1 MAASFAENPYLCAVH
16 DFTLNLRGHLL
27 SLATPQVMGILN
39 VTPDSFYAASRRQTE
54 EEVCERVRQILAE
67 GGTIVDIGACS
78 TRPGSDSVD
87 ESQEMLRLRS
97 ALAAISGMEER
108 PILSVDTFRAN
119 VAKMCVE
126 EYGVAMVNDISGGD
140 LDPDMFPTVA
150 RLGVPYVLMHTRG
163 NAADM
168 QQLTHYDD
176 LLPEILRHLAERV
189 QRLRDLGHKDIII
202 DPGFGFA
209 KTLEQNYEL
218 LARLPLLRQLE
229 LPILV
234 GVSRKSMVQKVLNVP
249 VEEALNG
256 TTALHAFCL
265 AMGSVDILRVHDV
278 KEAVQAVR
286 LWQAA
291 KPYLL

>member
-1 MAASFAENPYLCAVH
+1 MH
-16 DFTLNLRGHLL
+16 DFTLNLRGRLL

-39 VTPDSFYAASRRQTE
+39 VTPDSFYAASRQQTADA
-54 EEVCERVRQILAE
+54 VAARVRQILAE

-87 ESQEMLRLRS
+87 EVQEMLRLRS
-97 ALAAISGMEER
+97 ALTTISCMEER

-176 LLPEILRHLAERV
+176 LLPDLLRHLAERI
-189 QRLRDLGHKDIII
+189 QRLRDLGQKDIII

-234 GVSRKSMVQKVLNVP
+234 GVSRKSMVQKVLNISA
-249 VEEALNG
+249 EGALNG

-278 KEAVQAVR
+278 REAVQAVR

>member
-1 MAASFAENPYLCAVH
+1 MH

-97 ALAAISGMEER
+97 ALTAISGMGER
-108 PILSVDTFRAN
+108 PILSVDTFRAS

-176 LLPEILRHLAERV
+176 LLPAILRHLAERV

-218 LARLPLLRQLE
+218 LAKLPLLRQLE

-234 GVSRKSMVQKVLNVP
+234 GVSRKSMVQKLLDLP
-249 VEEALNG
+249 AEEALNG

>member
-1 MAASFAENPYLCAVH
+1 MH

-67 GGTIVDIGACS
+67 GGSIVDIGACS
-78 TRPGSDSVD
+78 TRPGSDSID

-97 ALAAISGMEER
+97 ALTAISGMEER
-108 PILSVDTFRAN
+108 PILSVDTFRAS
-119 VAKMCVE
+119 VAKMCIE

-140 LDPDMFPTVA
+140 LDPDMFPTMA

-176 LLPEILRHLAERV
+176 LLPEMLRHLAERV

-234 GVSRKSMVQKVLNVP
+234 GVSRKSMVQKVLDLP
-249 VEEALNG
+249 AEEALNG

-265 AMGSVDILRVHDV
+265 AMGSADILRVHDV